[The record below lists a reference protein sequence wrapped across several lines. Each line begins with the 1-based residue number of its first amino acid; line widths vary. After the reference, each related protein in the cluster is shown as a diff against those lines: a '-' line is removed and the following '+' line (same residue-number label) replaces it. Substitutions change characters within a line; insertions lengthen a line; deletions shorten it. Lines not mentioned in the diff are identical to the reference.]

1 MLLES
6 SKNSSIKGSDILYSI
21 LVRNKLLEKVV
32 KVTVKEN
39 EQGIKKRLNLLI
51 IILLVTI

>member
-6 SKNSSIKGSDILYSI
+6 SKNSSIKGSDNLHSI

-39 EQGIKKRLNLLI
+39 EQGIKKRLNL
-51 IILLVTI
+51 TI

>member
-6 SKNSSIKGSDILYSI
+6 SKNSSIKGSDILHSI
-21 LVRNKLLEKVV
+21 LVCNKLLEKVV

-39 EQGIKKRLNLLI
+39 EQGIKKRLNL
-51 IILLVTI
+51 TI

>member
-6 SKNSSIKGSDILYSI
+6 SQNSSIKGSDILYSI